1 MPANPVGD
9 KRACVFVEEEQMECR
24 TKDELEQHL
33 SGPADRSVAAD
44 ILLRD
49 EPEEE
54 EDEEERDG
62 DEEDDDGEDGYSE

>member
-1 MPANPVGD
+1 
-9 KRACVFVEEEQMECR
+9 MECR

-54 EDEEERDG
+54 EEERDG